1 MLLVWSSNLQ
11 GNTTVCNFIRLDPST
26 DPDPSSPRTRL
37 ILTRVSATL
46 VLGVVHFSPR
56 EPGKRAVLF
65 YEGVGVLN
73 IYSCDG
79 RGGGIF
85 YI

>member
-1 MLLVWSSNLQ
+1 M
-11 GNTTVCNFIRLDPST
+11 
-26 DPDPSSPRTRL
+26 
-37 ILTRVSATL
+37 SATL

-56 EPGKRAVLF
+56 EPGKRAVLL

-79 RGGGIF
+79 GGGGGGVLYLDHGDNAQLILQRNRKSSRWIETQHDRVLDIF
-85 YI
+85 LEFN